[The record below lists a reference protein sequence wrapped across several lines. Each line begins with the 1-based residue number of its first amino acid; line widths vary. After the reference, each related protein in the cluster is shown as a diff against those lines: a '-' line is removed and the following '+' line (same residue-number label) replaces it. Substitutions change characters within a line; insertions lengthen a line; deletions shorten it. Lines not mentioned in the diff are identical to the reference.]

1 MTADKLNQVVAA
13 SIPVV
18 ANEEIF
24 QKWINK
30 VSGTH
35 GAIYLANASL
45 SLFREIPK
53 GICSHMRWT
62 KVYIMILSQGFINSA
77 SVLI

>member
-24 QKWINK
+24 QNGLTKFLARMEQFIWQML
-30 VSGTH
+30 S
-35 GAIYLANASL
+35 YLYL
-45 SLFREIPK
+45 EKYQKEFVF
-53 GICSHMRWT
+53 T
-62 KVYIMILSQGFINSA
+62 
-77 SVLI
+77 